1 MIIVS
6 VGSREGA
13 REAPAPLSQ
22 GLDDPPLPPPLCQG
36 LDPAFSVGGRKGGK
50 NDPRTIGRHWREER
64 DKMSDAHKT
73 GGH

>member
-22 GLDDPPLPPPLCQG
+22 GLDDPPLPPPPYVKVCIRHSALE
-36 LDPAFSVGGRKGGK
+36 GGKARKMTRELLEDTIARRKGQ
-50 NDPRTIGRHWREER
+50 DE
-64 DKMSDAHKT
+64 
-73 GGH
+73 